1 MGYYS
6 DKIGRGWDQSKGDN
20 LFRRGIYTYWRRTTV
35 YPTFQIFDAPSREFC
50 TVDRPRTNTPL
61 QALVLL
67 NDPTFGE
74 AARVFAQKVLSE
86 GGDTLDARLTFAFRS
101 AVSRPP
107 TAEEIGVLAEI
118 LSEQR
123 EVYKQTP
130 EEASKLVMAGESS
143 KVEGLDPIDHA
154 AWTALASIILNLD
167 ETITRE

>member
-1 MGYYS
+1 M
-6 DKIGRGWDQSKGDN
+6 
-20 LFRRGIYTYWRRTTV
+20 
-35 YPTFQIFDAPSREFC
+35 
-50 TVDRPRTNTPL
+50 
-61 QALVLL
+61 
-67 NDPTFGE
+67 
-74 AARVFAQKVLSE
+74 
-86 GGDTLDARLTFAFRS
+86 
-101 AVSRPP
+101 
-107 TAEEIGVLAEI
+107 LAEI